1 MKIKGIEFS
10 ILQIVSLSL
19 YYGFARHMP
28 CSDNM
33 WLGGVSRR
41 IRARLCKNIFK
52 YCGRNINVEH
62 GACFGSG
69 RMVSK

>member
-19 YYGFARHMP
+19 YYGFARHLP

-33 WLGGVSRR
+33 WLGGEVGEYVLYFVKTFSS
-41 IRARLCKNIFK
+41 I
-52 YCGRNINVEH
+52 VEK
-62 GACFGSG
+62 
-69 RMVSK
+69 M

>member
-33 WLGGVSRR
+33 WLGGG
-41 IRARLCKNIFK
+41 K
-52 YCGRNINVEH
+52 
-62 GACFGSG
+62 
-69 RMVSK
+69 